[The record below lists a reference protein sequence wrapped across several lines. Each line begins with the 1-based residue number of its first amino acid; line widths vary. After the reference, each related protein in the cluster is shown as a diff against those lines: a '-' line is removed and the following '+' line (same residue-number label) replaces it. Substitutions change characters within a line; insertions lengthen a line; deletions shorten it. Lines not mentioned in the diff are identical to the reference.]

1 MPSKGR
7 KAALRQAGLKKKR
20 DRGAKKTQ
28 VFQSAPVRSSRDESI
43 ETIEYASRSNTKVS
57 LQDTGNEASRHT
69 SFPGPELRRIAIVA
83 SCILIIL
90 AVLTVL
96 LG

>member
-43 ETIEYASRSNTKVS
+43 ETVEDTSSINTKVS
-57 LQDTGNEASRHT
+57 LQDTGKEDSRHT
-69 SFPGPELRRIAIVA
+69 SFLGTELRRIAIVA

>member
-7 KAALRQAGLKKKR
+7 KVALRQAGLKKKR
-20 DRGAKKTQ
+20 DRGAKTTQ

-43 ETIEYASRSNTKVS
+43 ETVEDTSSINTKVS
-57 LQDTGNEASRHT
+57 LQDTGKEDSKHT
-69 SFPGPELRRIAIVA
+69 SFLGTELRRVA
-83 SCILIIL
+83 VVTTCILIIL